1 MSILIK
7 NILLQQEITDI
18 FIEGNSIREVGKS
31 LACTAQ
37 KIIDGKGKAV
47 IPGLINGHTHAAM
60 TLARGYGDDIPLEQW
75 LNERIWPYETNLT
88 PEDVYWGTKLACL
101 EMIKSGTTCFC
112 DMYTYFDSTAKA
124 TEEMGLRAVL
134 AATMFDYFDKKQ
146 AAAVKQQMLNCFGR
160 KKKYGNRIIFALGPH
175 AIYTVSTD
183 SLRWCRNFAQENGLF
198 IHLHLAE
205 TQSEYNNAL
214 QQLGLSPVRYLHKH
228 GLLSPRL
235 IIAHGVWVDEEEI
248 RLLADYGVS
257 VVHNPNSNL
266 KIASGYQFKYEEM
279 KAAGITVCLGT
290 DGCASSNSLDMIET
304 MKTAALMQKAW
315 RFDAT
320 AMPAEEV
327 LDCATVN
334 GAKML
339 QLNIGKIAPN
349 CLADLCLVDLNSPAF
364 TPNFN
369 FVSNLI
375 YAANGSC
382 IDTVICDGKVLME
395 NKYVP
400 GEEEIMQKAAAVAY
414 DLMKKPTNVIAKN
427 EANINENKDKRH
439 NEQS

>member
-7 NILLQQEITDI
+7 NVLLQQETTDI
-18 FIEGNSIREVGKS
+18 FIEGNSIREIGKD

-47 IPGLINGHTHAAM
+47 IPGLINSHTHAAM

-75 LNERIWPYETNLT
+75 LNERIWPYEANLT

-101 EMIKSGTTCFC
+101 EMIKSGTTCFF
-112 DMYTYFDSTAKA
+112 DMYTFFERNAKA
-124 TEEMGLRAVL
+124 VEEMGLRAVL
-134 AATMFDYFDKKQ
+134 AATMFDYFDEKQSAIAKQEMMDCFEKK
-146 AAAVKQQMLNCFGR
+146 G
-160 KKKYGNRIIFALGPH
+160 KYSDRINFALGPH
-175 AIYTVSTD
+175 AVYTVSAD
-183 SLRWCRNFAQENGLF
+183 LLRWTKDFAQEKDLL

-205 TQSEYNNAL
+205 TQTEYNNTV
-214 QQLGLSPVRYLHKH
+214 QQFGLSPVRYLHKH

-248 RLLADYGVS
+248 RLLADHGVS

-266 KIASGYQFKYEEM
+266 KIASGFQFKYKEM
-279 KAAGITVCLGT
+279 KAAGITVGLGT

-320 AMPAEEV
+320 AMTAEEV

-339 QLNIGKIAPN
+339 RLNLGKIATGY
-349 CLADLCLVDLNSPAF
+349 LADLCLVDLNIPAF

-369 FVSNLI
+369 FVSNLV

-400 GEEEIMQKAAAVAY
+400 GEEEIMQKAADTAY
-414 DLMKKPTNVIAKN
+414 DLMKRKK
-427 EANINENKDKRH
+427 
-439 NEQS
+439 

>member
-7 NILLQQEITDI
+7 NVLLQQETTDI
-18 FIEGNSIREVGKS
+18 YIEGNTIQKTEKN
-31 LACTAQ
+31 LARTAQ

-47 IPGLINGHTHAAM
+47 IPGLINSHSHAAM
-60 TLARGYGDDIPLEQW
+60 SLARGYGDDIPLEQW
-75 LNERIWPYETNLT
+75 LNERIWPYEAKLT
-88 PEDVYWGTKLACL
+88 PEDVYWGVKLACL
-101 EMIKSGTTCFC
+101 EMIKSGTTCFF
-112 DMYTYFDSTAKA
+112 DMYTFFESTAKA
-124 TEEMGLRAVL
+124 VEEMGMRAVL
-134 AATMFDYFDKKQ
+134 AATMFDYFDEKQSQ
-146 AAAVKQQMLNCFGR
+146 AAKQEMMDYFE
-160 KKKYGNRIIFALGPH
+160 KKEKYSDRISLALGPH
-175 AIYTVSTD
+175 AIYTVSAEL
-183 SLRWCRNFAQENGLF
+183 LRWTNDLAQEKDLL

-205 TQSEYNNAL
+205 TKTEYNNAV
-214 QQLGLSPVRYLHKH
+214 QQFGTSPVRYLHKH

-235 IIAHGVWVDEEEI
+235 IIAHGVWLDEEEI
-248 RLLADYGVS
+248 RLLADHGVN

-266 KIASGYQFKYEEM
+266 KIASGYQFKYKEM
-279 KAAGITVCLGT
+279 KAAGITVGLGT

-320 AMPAEEV
+320 AMPAEEAF
-327 LDCATVN
+327 DCATVN

-339 QLNIGKIAPN
+339 QLNIGKIAPGY
-349 CLADLCLVDLNSPAF
+349 LADLCLVDLNIPAF

-369 FVSNLI
+369 FLSNLV

-400 GEEEIMQKAAAVAY
+400 GEEEIIQKAAAVAY
-414 DLMKKPTNVIAKN
+414 ALMK
-427 EANINENKDKRH
+427 R
-439 NEQS
+439 

>member
-7 NILLQQEITDI
+7 NVLLQQEITDI
-18 FIEGNSIREVGKS
+18 FIEENSIREIGKD
-31 LACTAQ
+31 LPYTAQ
-37 KIIDGKGKAV
+37 KIIDGKRKAI
-47 IPGLINGHTHAAM
+47 IPGLINGHAHAAM

-75 LNERIWPYETNLT
+75 LYERIWPYEANLT
-88 PEDVYWGTKLACL
+88 PEDVYWGAKLACL
-101 EMIKSGTTCFC
+101 EMIKSGTTCFF
-112 DMYTYFDSTAKA
+112 DMYTHFDSNAKA
-124 TEEMGLRAVL
+124 VEEMGLRAVL
-134 AATMFDYFDKKQ
+134 AATMFDYFDEKQ
-146 AAAVKQQMLNCFGR
+146 ATATKQEMMDCFAR
-160 KKKYGNRIIFALGPH
+160 KEKYGNRVTFALGPH
-175 AIYTVSTD
+175 AIYTVSAN
-183 SLRWCRNFAQENGLF
+183 SLRWCHNFAQENGLF

-205 TQSEYNNAL
+205 TKTEYNNAV
-214 QQLGLSPVRYLHKH
+214 QQFGLSPVRYLHKH
-228 GLLSPRL
+228 KLLSPRL
-235 IIAHGVWVDEEEI
+235 ILAHCVWLDEEEI
-248 RLLADYGVS
+248 RILADHSVS

-266 KIASGYQFKYEEM
+266 KIASGYQFKYKEM

-290 DGCASSNSLDMIET
+290 DGCASSNNLDMIET

-320 AMPAEEV
+320 AMPAEETF
-327 LDCATVN
+327 DCATVN

-339 QLNIGKIAPN
+339 QLNIGKIAPG

-400 GEEEIMQKAAAVAY
+400 GEEEIIQKAAAVAY
-414 DLMKKPTNVIAKN
+414 DLMKRKKG
-427 EANINENKDKRH
+427 KG
-439 NEQS
+439 